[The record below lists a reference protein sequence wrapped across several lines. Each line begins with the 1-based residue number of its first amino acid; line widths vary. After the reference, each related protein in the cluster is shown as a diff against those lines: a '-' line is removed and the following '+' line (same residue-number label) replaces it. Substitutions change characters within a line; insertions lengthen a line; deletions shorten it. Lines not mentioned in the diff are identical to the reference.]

1 MTALVRDLMTI
12 GVPTCKISTLI
23 VDIARFLIDNN
34 VEEMVVLGN
43 EGEGVGVV
51 GYEELVSAYER
62 ENAKSLTAEDVMRE
76 GVPELPSDIPLT
88 VAAQMMKD
96 RGVRVAYM
104 THNSAGIIYPAA
116 MISYRHIVRHLAA
129 KDESELKDLGLAAER
144 KSPLEV
150 FVARRDEARK
160 KVYRYTRTHVNTTCV
175 RVYLCTCVPDTSTL
189 EEQCLLTSQ
198 KTNGREASAS

>member
-1 MTALVRDLMTI
+1 MNILVRDLMTI
-12 GVPTCKISTLI
+12 GVPTCKTSTPI

-34 VEEMVVLGN
+34 AEEMVVLGD

-51 GYEELVSAYER
+51 GYEELVIAYHR
-62 ENAKSLTAEDVMRE
+62 ENVRELTAEEVMRE

-96 RGVRVAYM
+96 KKIRVAYM
-104 THNSAGIIYPAA
+104 NHNSAGIIYPAA

-144 KSPLEV
+144 KSPVEV
-150 FVARRDEARK
+150 FVARRDDARR
-160 KVYRYTRTHVNTTCV
+160 KVN
-175 RVYLCTCVPDTSTL
+175 
-189 EEQCLLTSQ
+189 
-198 KTNGREASAS
+198 K